1 LSNQIRADGFEQ
13 TDPEHTDP
21 EQTMDWSTPLDLYC
35 ERTDASFWAEP
46 VNALSNVAFLIAAAV
61 AFRLWRRGDRDDWR
75 ALVLIGVVAAV
86 GIGSF
91 VFHTVATRAAILA
104 DVIPIAIF
112 IYGYLLLAL
121 VRFLHLKVVAAGA
134 IVIAF
139 AAGAQALA
147 ASAPPR
153 LLNGSVGYLPA
164 LAALIAVALAA
175 GEPGTRRSL
184 RLAAAVFAVS
194 LAFRTADIA
203 ICPEFPL
210 GSHFVW
216 HVLNAVV
223 LYMLLR
229 AAIVARSVG

>member
-1 LSNQIRADGFEQ
+1 
-13 TDPEHTDP
+13 
-21 EQTMDWSTPLDLYC
+21 MDWSTPLDLYC

-46 VNALSNVAFLIAAAV
+46 VNALSNVAFLVAAAV
-61 AFRLWRRGDRDDWR
+61 AFRLWRRGDRDDWP
-75 ALVLIGVVAAV
+75 ALALIGVVAAV

-121 VRFLHLKVVAAGA
+121 VRFLHVKAVAAGA
-134 IVIAF
+134 IVVAF

-164 LAALIAVALAA
+164 LAALIAVALATGA
-175 GEPGTRRSL
+175 RSMRHSL
-184 RLAAAVFAVS
+184 GLAAAVFAVS
-194 LAFRTADIA
+194 LAFRTADTA

-223 LYMLLR
+223 LYVLLR
-229 AAIVARSVG
+229 TAIVARSVG